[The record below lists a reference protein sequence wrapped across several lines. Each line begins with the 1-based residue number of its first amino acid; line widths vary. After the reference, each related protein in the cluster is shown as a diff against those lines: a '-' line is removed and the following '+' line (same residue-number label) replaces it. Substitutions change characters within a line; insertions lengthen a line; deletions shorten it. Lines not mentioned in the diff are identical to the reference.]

1 LQLTHYTTLF
11 CSPVLTK
18 PDLIDKGGERAV
30 KDLLLGSKTES
41 FACGF
46 HMVKGKLQ
54 AYDISSIMWLYNPHS
69 LNLFVF
75 TLHIG
80 RGQEALDKKQS
91 IEDGLT
97 AEESYFSNTEPWRGV
112 EDKNLFGTKNLRKKL
127 AELQMKLIQSSFK
140 SIVSDLKSQRDESM
154 ELLHSLGTI
163 PSTLSDKKLYSV
175 G

>member
-1 LQLTHYTTLF
+1 LQQTHYTPLSR
-11 CSPVLTK
+11 SPVLTK

-54 AYDISSIMWLYNPHS
+54 AYEVLLCDFTIIIRSFCSVL
-69 LNLFVF
+69 LF
-75 TLHIG
+75 IG

-154 ELLHSLGTI
+154 ELLHSLGAI
-163 PSTLSDKKLYSV
+163 PSTLSTRKPYSV